1 MNATSHKPPLAEAAA
16 LIEAAQRRRQGA
28 LSEYEAKRL
37 LGLYGIAVTREMLAA
52 DAAAAAAAAARLGF
66 PVALKGCHWTLQ
78 HKTEADMIRLGL
90 VDAAA
95 VAAACAELAP
105 RLPEGGEW
113 LVQEMVSGKREV
125 MLGLARDPQF
135 GACIS
140 LGIGGIFAEAVGD
153 VVFRIAPFDALE
165 AEAMIDELR
174 LGSLLGPFRGLP
186 PADRSALVRALL
198 ALSDI
203 AQAFPAIRE
212 IDINPM
218 IIAGAQPVAIDALV
232 ILQP

>member
-1 MNATSHKPPLAEAAA
+1 MNAALHKPPLAETAA
-16 LIEAAQRRRQGA
+16 LIDAARRRGQGA

-37 LGLYGIAVTREMLAA
+37 LGLYGIAVTREALAA
-52 DAAAAAAAAARLGF
+52 DAAEAARAAAVLGF

-90 VDAAA
+90 ADAAA
-95 VAAACAELAP
+95 VTSACAEMAP

-113 LVQEMVSGKREV
+113 LVQEMVSGKREI

-135 GACIS
+135 GPCIS
-140 LGIGGIFAEAVGD
+140 LGIGGIFAEALRD
-153 VVFRIAPFDALE
+153 VVFRVAPFDALE
-165 AEAMIDELR
+165 AEAMIEELR

-186 PADRSALVRALL
+186 AADRGALVRALV
-198 ALSDI
+198 ALSDL

-218 IIAGAQPVAIDALV
+218 IIAGAQPVAVDALV

>member
-1 MNATSHKPPLAEAAA
+1 MNAARHKLPLTEAAA
-16 LIEAAQRRRQGA
+16 LIEAAQRRGQGA

-37 LGLYGIAVTREMLAA
+37 LALYGIAVTREALAA
-52 DAAAAAAAAARLGF
+52 DAAEASRAAAGLGF

-90 VDAAA
+90 ADAAS
-95 VAAACAELAP
+95 VAAACAEMAP
-105 RLPEGGEW
+105 RLPKGGEW
-113 LVQEMVSGKREV
+113 LVQEMVSGRREV

-135 GACIS
+135 GPCVS
-140 LGIGGIFAEAVGD
+140 LGIGGIFAEAVHD

-174 LGSLLGPFRGLP
+174 LGSLLGAFRGLP
-186 PADRSALVRALL
+186 PANRGALVRALV

-203 AQAFPAIRE
+203 AEAFPAIRE

-218 IIAGAQPVAIDALV
+218 IIAGAEPVAVDALV